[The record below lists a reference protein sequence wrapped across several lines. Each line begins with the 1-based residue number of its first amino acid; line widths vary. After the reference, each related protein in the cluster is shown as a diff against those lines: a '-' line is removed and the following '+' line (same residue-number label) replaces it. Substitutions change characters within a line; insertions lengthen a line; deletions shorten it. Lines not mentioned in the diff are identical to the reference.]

1 MEEEAIEENDDIL
14 EAQHNSLGKA
24 QPLSQPKSSQKI
36 TSLDAEIK
44 KYDEMPTP
52 VQRMDCVEWWMK
64 NQENFPLLSVIALDI
79 ICAPVTEVTVE
90 RLFSHL
96 KLILTK
102 FRSSMKPDLLDD
114 ILFLRMNDILQ
125 EAEKKINK

>member
-1 MEEEAIEENDDIL
+1 
-14 EAQHNSLGKA
+14 
-24 QPLSQPKSSQKI
+24 
-36 TSLDAEIK
+36 
-44 KYDEMPTP
+44 
-52 VQRMDCVEWWMK
+52 MK

-125 EAEKKINK
+125 EAEKKINKWMKQRANRLRCVNHFSEILDEIK